1 MFDPE
6 RLAGERVHDR
16 DVGGAVVGHHPL
28 DPDPVRTEA
37 GDRARRL
44 LVLEQLDVGEPGRVG
59 AASPEAA
66 GSSPAPTRP
75 LPVRVAGI
83 LLAPAR
89 HHQCDD
95 KHEEPQSPSG
105 PKLFTI
111 SAAVSSPIQPTSQIM
126 QRATITDQTAWPA
139 GSGGTA

>member
-1 MFDPE
+1 MSLITRSTRIPCA
-6 RLAGERVHDR
+6 RKWAS
-16 DVGGAVVGHHPL
+16 A
-28 DPDPVRTEA
+28 RTEEA
-37 GDRARRL
+37 DRARRL

-89 HHQCDD
+89 HHQRDD

-126 QRATITDQTAWPA
+126 QRATITDQTA
-139 GSGGTA
+139 